1 MMSKAAERPNVGVD
15 LGGTKVEAALVDAE
29 GRVVTSHRHPTD
41 SKTKGPQGVMA
52 DIVACVGECLGEG
65 VRNAVALG
73 VGVAGQIDAATG
85 TVRFAPNLGWRDVPL
100 RAELEGTLRLPV
112 VVVNDVRAATFGEWA
127 HGAGKGV
134 NDLVCLFIGTGIGG
148 GVVSG
153 GQLLEGC
160 CNMAGELGHMTIVAG
175 GRPCHCPNRGC
186 LEAYVG
192 GWAIAERAQDA
203 IREDPKSGRALVAL
217 AGSLEQIT
225 TAIIA
230 QAYREGDPFA
240 RGLIDETGQY
250 LVAGVVGIV
259 NAFNPSALIL
269 GGGVIEGL
277 SELVHVLNAEVRSR
291 ALTAAV
297 EHLRIV
303 KSTLGGNAGVIGAA
317 ALARKRVVEGSKRN
331 HSSVTA

>member
-1 MMSKAAERPNVGVD
+1 MSKAVEQLNVGVD

-29 GRVVTSHRHPTD
+29 GHVVTSRRHPTD
-41 SKTKGPQGVMA
+41 SKTKGPQRVIA

-65 VRNAVALG
+65 VRNAGALG

-100 RAELEGTLRLPV
+100 RAELERTLRLPV

-192 GWAIAERAQDA
+192 GWSIAERAQDA
-203 IREDPKSGRALVAL
+203 TSGL
-217 AGSLEQIT
+217 
-225 TAIIA
+225 
-230 QAYREGDPFA
+230 YPA
-240 RGLIDETGQY
+240 RFQRFSSFPL
-250 LVAGVVGIV
+250 
-259 NAFNPSALIL
+259 SALPGDIDC
-269 GGGVIEGL
+269 
-277 SELVHVLNAEVRSR
+277 RR
-291 ALTAAV
+291 ASSAV
-297 EHLRIV
+297 KDV
-303 KSTLGGNAGVIGAA
+303 PAGHAQ
-317 ALARKRVVEGSKRN
+317 
-331 HSSVTA
+331 

>member
-1 MMSKAAERPNVGVD
+1 MGRAVQQLNVGVD

-41 SKTKGPQGVMA
+41 SKAKGPQGVIA

-65 VRNAVALG
+65 VRNAGAVG

-85 TVRFAPNLGWRDVPL
+85 SVRFAPNLGWRDVPL
-100 RAELEGTLRLPV
+100 RAELERTLKLPV
-112 VVVNDVRAATFGEWA
+112 IVVNDVRAATFGEWT

-134 NDLVCLFIGTGIGG
+134 KDLVCLFIGTGIGG
-148 GVVSG
+148 GIVSG
-153 GQLLEGC
+153 GRLLEGC
-160 CNMAGELGHMTIVAG
+160 CNVAGELGHMTIVAG

-192 GWAIAERAQDA
+192 GWAIAERAQEA
-203 IREDPKSGRALVAL
+203 IRMDPKAGQALVAL
-217 AGSLEQIT
+217 AGSLEGIT
-225 TAIIA
+225 TRIIA
-230 QAYREGDPFA
+230 QAFREDDSFV
-240 RGLIDETGQY
+240 RHLIDETGQY

-259 NAFNPSALIL
+259 NALNPSVLIL

-277 SELVHVLNAEVRSR
+277 PELVQVLDADVRSR
-291 ALTAAV
+291 ALEAAV

-303 KSTLGGNAGVIGAA
+303 KSALRGNAGVIGAA
-317 ALARKRVVEGSKRN
+317 ALAREKAVENCKRDR
-331 HSSVTA
+331 SSVTA

>member
-1 MMSKAAERPNVGVD
+1 MRKAVEQLNVGVD

-29 GRVVTSHRHPTD
+29 GHVVTSHRHPTD
-41 SKTKGPQGVMA
+41 SKTKGPQGVIA

-65 VRNAVALG
+65 ARKAGALG

-100 RAELEGTLRLPV
+100 GAELERTLRLPV

-134 NDLVCLFIGTGIGG
+134 NDLVCLFVGTGIGG

-203 IREDPKSGRALVAL
+203 IRTDPNSGLALVAL
-217 AGSLEQIT
+217 AGSVEEVT
-225 TAIIA
+225 TAVIA
-230 QAYREGDPFA
+230 QAYDADDFFA
-240 RGLIDETGQY
+240 RHLVEETGQY
-250 LVAGVVGIV
+250 LAAGVVGIV
-259 NAFNPSALIL
+259 NAFNPSVLIL

-277 SELVHVLNAEVRSR
+277 PELVYSVEREVRTR
-291 ALTAAV
+291 ALEVAV
-297 EHLRIV
+297 EGLRIT
-303 KSTLGGNAGVIGAA
+303 KAALGGDAGVIGAA
-317 ALARKRVVEGSKRN
+317 ALARSKVKRRLDQV
-331 HSSVTA
+331 AQLP

>member
-1 MMSKAAERPNVGVD
+1 MG
-15 LGGTKVEAALVDAE
+15 
-29 GRVVTSHRHPTD
+29 
-41 SKTKGPQGVMA
+41 
-52 DIVACVGECLGEG
+52 I
-65 VRNAVALG
+65 
-73 VGVAGQIDAATG
+73 GVAGQVDAAAG
-85 TVRFAPNLGWRDVPL
+85 SMLFAPDLGWRDVPL
-100 RAELEGTLRLPV
+100 RAELERTLRLPV

-134 NDLVCLFIGTGIGG
+134 NNLVCLFVGTGIGG

-153 GQLLEGC
+153 GQLLEAC

-192 GWAIAERAQDA
+192 GWAVAERAQEA
-203 IREDPKSGRALVAL
+203 IRVDPKSGRALVAL
-217 AGSLEQIT
+217 AGSLEKIT

-230 QAYREGDPFA
+230 QAYREGDSFA
-240 RGLIDETGQY
+240 RHLIDETGRY

-259 NAFNPSALIL
+259 NALNPSVLIL

-277 SELVHVLNAEVRSR
+277 SELIQVLNADVRSR
-291 ALTAAV
+291 ALGAAV

-303 KSTLGGNAGVIGAA
+303 KSTLGDNAGVIGAA
-317 ALARKRVVEGSKRN
+317 ALARKKVVESSKRN
-331 HSSVTA
+331 RSTVTA